1 MKRTVV
7 LIGAVLVLLLVVTP
21 VAFASNGNGPAGYD
35 TCPKESMDQTD
46 LARFEEIIEEFK
58 AAMAKLRGG
67 RDTFEERM
75 QLKEEKRDDLL
86 EIVPDGFEERF
97 GGINKNQRMKNQE
110 RKNKSE

>member
-1 MKRTVV
+1 MKKAVV
-7 LIGAVLVLLLVVTP
+7 LIGAVLVLMLAVTP

-35 TCPKESMDQTD
+35 TCPKDSMDPAD

-58 AAMAKLRGG
+58 AAMARLRGD

-75 QLKEEKRDDLL
+75 KLKKEKRDDLL

-97 GGINKNQRMKNQE
+97 GGTNKAQGMKNQN
-110 RKNKSE
+110 RRNKTD